1 MPLAKSACVGLHE
14 MPRFV
19 GSLTDRPASDRA
31 PWRGMRGYRA
41 WRNYSD
47 LPGMVGG
54 DPSANHTSSGPADT
68 SLSVSERSEDGAPH
82 RPLLPVALGRL
93 DPTDP
98 SRSLWS
104 SCSTQGVNG
113 IMPSTAI
120 QATASV
126 TFRVSGIKPSPV
138 HVFAKGGRK
147 WIVASEVCR
156 ILGLRTDTVPRLV
169 PEQERSHATVLTKGS
184 VQSVITI
191 TEEGFNLSCLR
202 TFLSLS
208 GMVHNVN
215 MKSGRVRQWL
225 GTKCSFRRA
234 SVRRPS
240 RRSTAPRRNAG
251 RW

>member
-1 MPLAKSACVGLHE
+1 MWWNFFGL
-14 MPRFV
+14 P
-19 GSLTDRPASDRA
+19 
-31 PWRGMRGYRA
+31 
-41 WRNYSD
+41 
-47 LPGMVGG
+47 PGVIGG

-82 RPLLPVALGRL
+82 RPLPPVALGRL

-104 SCSTQGVNG
+104 SCSTRGVNG

-120 QATASV
+120 QATTSV

-169 PEQERSHATVLTKGS
+169 PEQERSHAAVLTKGS

-191 TEEGFNLSCLR
+191 TEEGFNLLVARSAKPTAKALR
-202 TFLSLS
+202 EW
-208 GMVHNVN
+208 MVGEV
-215 MKSGRVRQWL
+215 L
-225 GTKCSFRRA
+225 
-234 SVRRPS
+234 PS
-240 RRSTAPRRNAG
+240 IVKALPPKVPEG
-251 RW
+251 QGELF